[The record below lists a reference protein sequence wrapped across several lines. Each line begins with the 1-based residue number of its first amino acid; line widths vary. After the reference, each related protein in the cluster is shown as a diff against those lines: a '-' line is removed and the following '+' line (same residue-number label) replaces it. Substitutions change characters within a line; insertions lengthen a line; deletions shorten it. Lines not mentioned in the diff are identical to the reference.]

1 VTGST
6 LRLVVVSIAAACLLP
21 ARVAAQQYEGRTIA
35 AVTVTGLGHIKEAV
49 VLEQIESRPGQPYRQ
64 AVVDL
69 DLIRLDRLGVFSD
82 VTMTPVE
89 VGDALHVNIV
99 VAETLRVLPAVSI
112 AVTDENGTSI
122 GPAVKFLSVRGHP
135 QEMSL
140 TARFGGSTLF
150 EFSETSAE
158 LTHSPFF
165 HSGKAA
171 FRERYNKLDEFN
183 ERSIDLE
190 ARAGVRTSERLK
202 TGAIVQFYQ
211 VRSDESG
218 ITLSPDNV
226 DTLVS
231 AGAVADHDSRNS
243 RQDTSNG
250 WWNSADALWRMGT
263 GGYATMDIDV
273 RRYQRLASRH
283 VLVATS
289 LLTLQSGSPDVV
301 ASYSD
306 FSLGGSNTVRGW
318 GFNARRGKNQFVNS
332 LEYRYTVLETRAFR
346 VVGLGLYA
354 GLALAVFGDAG
365 SAWNESGDFSSGGIG
380 GGGIGLRLFLPFV
393 NMIRLDFA
401 LGDGNAHA
409 HLGINEKSVAQRN
422 RVR

>member
-1 VTGST
+1 VTGSS
-6 LRLVVVSIAAACLLP
+6 LKLALVSIAVGFLP
-21 ARVAAQQYEGRTIA
+21 LTLAAQQYEGRTIA

-49 VLEQIESRPGQPYRQ
+49 VLEQIESRPGRPYSQ
-64 AVVDL
+64 AVADL
-69 DLIRLDRLGVFSD
+69 DVIRLDRLGVFSD
-82 VTMTPVE
+82 ITITPVT
-89 VGDALHVNIV
+89 VGEALHVNVV

-122 GPAVKFLSVRGHP
+122 GPMVKFLSVRGRPH
-135 QEMSL
+135 EMSL

-150 EFSETSAE
+150 EFSETSPE
-158 LTHSPFF
+158 LTHTPFF
-165 HSGKAA
+165 HSAKLA

-183 ERSIDLE
+183 ERSIDLDT
-190 ARAGVRTSERLK
+190 RAGIRTSERFK
-202 TGAIVQFYQ
+202 TGAILQLYR

-218 ITLSPDNV
+218 ITLSPDDV

-231 AGAVADHDSRNS
+231 AGAVADYDSRNS

-289 LLTLQSGSPDVV
+289 LLTLQSGGSDVV
-301 ASYSD
+301 PSYSD
-306 FSLGGSNTVRGW
+306 FSVGGSNTVRGW
-318 GFNARRGKNQFVNS
+318 GFNARRGKNQFINS
-332 LEYRYTVLETRAFR
+332 MEYRYTVVETRAFR

-365 SAWNESGDFSSGGIG
+365 GAWSESGDFSTGFIG
-380 GGGIGLRLFLPFV
+380 GGGIGLRIYVPFV
-393 NMIRLDFA
+393 SMIRLDFA
-401 LGDGNAHA
+401 LGDGSAHG
-409 HLGINEKSVAQRN
+409 HFGINEKSVAQRN